1 MENELYR
8 VWLGSCCHRR
18 LSNLIASSKLL
29 ALSLSLPNCRNSD
42 APNNEVA
49 WVKKDCLLL
58 LLALLWEQNYALL
71 AAQILKKKKPSPSP
85 KL

>member
-29 ALSLSLPNCRNSD
+29 TLSLSNCRNSD

-49 WVKKDCLLL
+49 LVKKNCLLL